1 MASCI
6 KMTFFAPCAGNKTLL
21 PLLTCAKNRHST
33 IHFHYA
39 CNELVD
45 TTIYQRVKIS
55 LPPKVGTG
63 ALTFSVANY
72 QRSRVSAFLIK
83 AGCQKRDA
91 FYQFCWGY
99 NLNNRD
105 ACAACKKVV
114 SDSLGLVDFVIGLV
128 NSVFNL
134 PDGQEWC
141 FLRNWNNR
149 RTVKSI
155 LLVKKFLGL
164 VEMTSKLVNAS
175 FSLLKWQA
183 VKMIFFAP

>member
-1 MASCI
+1 MKSILLDEKLLGLVEMNSGLVNASLSLPEWQAV

-21 PLLTCAKNRHST
+21 RSLTCAKNRHST

-63 ALTFSVANY
+63 ALTFWGANY
-72 QRSRVSAFLIK
+72 QRSGVSVFLIK

-114 SDSLGLVDFVIGLV
+114 SDSPGLVHFVIGLV

-134 PDGQEWC
+134 PDGQ
-141 FLRNWNNR
+141 
-149 RTVKSI
+149 V
-155 LLVKKFLGL
+155 
-164 VEMTSKLVNAS
+164 M
-175 FSLLKWQA
+175 
-183 VKMIFFAP
+183 FFEEFE